1 MEHRK
6 EYGSPRD
13 MLDDALLQ
21 RILADMTDDTA
32 DVRPRCGCGQGGRT
46 DRNTDQKDRIGYGCG
61 CGGNERTAGH
71 DSRTDTGCGCGRNR
85 VMPRQEVQN
94 NSCPVQNRCVSGRGV
109 EQLKGFPLAM
119 VFSPN
124 QEWEGIFEPEEAL
137 AKGTLFTGLV
147 FPWYPSRCR
156 EGNSCSCGRD

>member
-6 EYGSPRD
+6 DYGSPRD

-21 RILADMTDDTA
+21 RILADMNDEKTN
-32 DVRPRCGCGQGGRT
+32 PRSSHSCGCGQ
-46 DRNTDQKDRIGYGCG
+46 IGE
-61 CGGNERTAGH
+61 ERP
-71 DSRTDTGCGCGRNR
+71 SSTGSFCSCGRSHI
-85 VMPRQEVQN
+85 MPRQEPQSGGCTAQN
-94 NSCPVQNRCVSGRGV
+94 CVSGSRAV
-109 EQLKGFPLAM
+109 QLKGYPLAM

-137 AKGTLFTGLV
+137 AKGTLFAGLV

-156 EGNSCSCGRD
+156 EAGSCGCGRD